1 MSEVNAPGAG
11 IVVALCAGHRCAA
24 LMRTAGGGGLAD
36 AVAHSSG
43 GVLISAGCLQ
53 HCAQGA
59 VAAVAL
65 RFSEVALTGPSVWL
79 GGVESAEKS
88 TALRQW
94 VERWTPGQRAIR
106 LPDSLADSVLGVG
119 PPVRLESPES
129 PQSVEA
135 QNGHQQRGG

>member
-11 IVVALCAGHRCAA
+11 VVVALCAGHRCAA
-24 LMRTAGGGGLAD
+24 LMRAAGGGGLAD
-36 AVAHSSG
+36 AVARSSG

-65 RFSEVALTGPSVWL
+65 RFSETALTGPSVWL
-79 GGVESAEKS
+79 GGVESADKS
-88 TALRQW
+88 AALSQW
-94 VERWTPGQRAIR
+94 VECWTPGQRAIR

-119 PPVRLESPES
+119 PPVRLES
-129 PQSVEA
+129 VEA